1 MSFERA
7 VLIVEYSH
15 ACFRV
20 TFFYLK
26 FQDASHY
33 DRNL

>member
-7 VLIVEYSH
+7 VFIVEYSH

-20 TFFYLK
+20 IFFYLK
-26 FQDASHY
+26 FQDIS
-33 DRNL
+33 N